1 MGIEWLKAI
10 LYGILEGITEW
21 LPVSST
27 GHLILLEGWIPFAF
41 TAQADY
47 LDEFGEIF
55 QVVIQLGA
63 ILAVVFLFR
72 HRLFVFR
79 GEHPL
84 ERKKKYRLWGR
95 VLLASVPAA
104 LVGLLADTLLE
115 TLTGHDLDGWLYR
128 PTVVACTLILYGVCF
143 LFAYRDKHVCACD
156 AERIS
161 ARQGVGLGFFQVLS
175 LIPGTSRSGS
185 VMLGGA
191 CMGLDPTSVTEFS
204 FFMAVPVMLGA
215 SLVKGVGFASYLA
228 ESGQGILPMS
238 LPLLV
243 LGCAVS
249 FAVSLTVIRFLMDF
263 VKKHGLTAF
272 GIYRIL
278 LGTGVLLYVAFG
290 S

>member
-1 MGIEWLKAI
+1 MGMEWLKAI

-47 LDEFGEIF
+47 LDEFGEMF

-63 ILAVVFLFR
+63 ILAVAVLFR

-79 GEHPL
+79 GEEPS
-84 ERKKKYRLWGR
+84 ERRTKYRLWGR
-95 VLLASVPAA
+95 VLLATLPAGA
-104 LVGLLADTLLE
+104 VGLVADAMLE
-115 TLTGHDLDGWLYR
+115 QFTGRDLDAWIFR
-128 PTVVACTLILYGVCF
+128 PTVVAATLILYGIFF
-143 LFAYRDKHVCACD
+143 LFAYRKKRKGASK
-156 AERIS
+156 AES
-161 ARQGVGLGFFQVLS
+161 LTVRQGLGLGLFQVLS
-175 LIPGTSRSGS
+175 LVPGTSRSGS
-185 VMLGGA
+185 VLLGGA
-191 CMGLDPTSVTEFS
+191 CMGLEPTSVTEFS
-204 FFMAVPVMLGA
+204 FFMALPVMLGA
-215 SLVKGVGFASYLA
+215 SLVKGLGFVSYLL
-228 ESGQGILPMS
+228 ESGRTLLPMT
-238 LPLLV
+238 LPLLA

-263 VKKHGLTAF
+263 VKKHSLISF

-278 LGTGVLLYVAFG
+278 LGTGVLLYAVFG